1 MSALIRFIALAAGLV
16 AATLTWAA
24 QPLLTPAEL
33 RALLGNPNLRVLDI
47 RDGKAYG
54 TNHIPGAISAPYGS
68 WRGPASNPGELPEI
82 NKLASQLQKLGL
94 SPETHAV
101 VVSSGADDTDFGAS
115 ARVYWTLKVLG
126 LKELSV
132 LNGGMKA
139 WAAAGLPQDTQ
150 PSNAAPSAYVP
161 KLDMSLIATKDDVRQ
176 QIAAN
181 KVNLIDARPAEF
193 FTGDTRHVAAKVP
206 GTLKG
211 AVNFEHAQ
219 WFTPG
224 SSQLLTGE
232 AARKVAA
239 KVQLDDS
246 KETVSFCNTG
256 HWAATNWFALSE
268 VAGKKNVKLYAGS
281 MVDWSADPR
290 GLPMDNVPNRAK
302 QLMIDAKFWAD
313 KNLK

>member
-1 MSALIRFIALAAGLV
+1 MKSILKLFSLTAGLLV
-16 AATLTWAA
+16 ATASWAS
-24 QPLLTPAEL
+24 QPLLSPAEL
-33 RALLGNPNLRVLDI
+33 RALLGNPNLRVIDI
-47 RDGKAYG
+47 RDGKSYG
-54 TNHIPGAISAPYGS
+54 ANHIPGALSAPYGS
-68 WRGPASNPGELPEI
+68 WRGPANNPGELPDI
-82 NKLASQLQKLGL
+82 NKLTTQVQKLGL

-139 WAAAGLPQDTQ
+139 WATAGLPQDAQTA
-150 PSNAAPSAYVP
+150 NVGPSAYVP
-161 KLDMSLIATKDDVRQ
+161 KLDTSLIATKEDVRQ
-176 QIAAN
+176 QMAAN

-193 FTGDTRHVAAKVP
+193 FSGDTRHVAAKVP

-224 SSQLLTGE
+224 SSQLLSGD
-232 AARKVAA
+232 AAKAVAA
-239 KVQLDDS
+239 KVQIDDS

-281 MVDWSADPR
+281 MVDWSADSR

-302 QLMIDAKFWAD
+302 QLLIDAKFWAE

>member
-1 MSALIRFIALAAGLV
+1 MRLLARFIALSAGFL
-16 AATLTWAA
+16 ASATVWAA
-24 QPLLTPAEL
+24 QPLLSPAEL
-33 RALLGNPNLRVLDI
+33 RALIGNPNLRVLDI
-47 RDGKAYG
+47 RDSKAYG
-54 TNHIPGAISAPYGS
+54 ANHVPGALSAPYGS
-68 WRGPASNPGELPEI
+68 WRGPASNPGELPDI
-82 NKLASQLQKLGL
+82 NKLASQIQKLGL

-101 VVSSGADDTDFGAS
+101 VVSSGADETDFGAS

-139 WAAAGLPQDTQ
+139 WAAAGLPQETQ
-150 PSNAAPSAYVP
+150 TNNAAPSAYSP
-161 KLDMSLIATKDDVRQ
+161 KLDASLIATKEDVRQ
-176 QIAAN
+176 QMAAN

-193 FTGDTRHVAAKVP
+193 FSGETRHVAAKVP

-211 AVNFEHAQ
+211 AVNFEHAR

-224 SSQLLTGE
+224 SSQLISGD
-232 AARKVAA
+232 AAKKVASE
-239 KVQLDDS
+239 VQLDDS

-281 MVDWSADPR
+281 MVEWSADPR
-290 GLPMDNVPNRAK
+290 NLPMDNVPNRAK
-302 QLMIDAKFWAD
+302 QMLIDAKFWAE